1 MVRLGLGLPGKGPI
15 VQTVM
20 RLIAEFVARFF
31 GRKATVTAVPVKTPF
46 LVLFDEEDEIADR
59 FFAAGYNASY
69 VVNDLTEDDDEA

>member
-1 MVRLGLGLPGKGPI
+1 M
-15 VQTVM
+15 QTVM

-31 GRKATVTAVPVKTPF
+31 VRKDTVTAVTVETPF
-46 LVLFDEEDEIADR
+46 LVLFDEEDKVADR